1 LIRGIGHE
9 VEGFARYVGQDGVR
23 YLQRAGIDSVELV
36 RQRITAN
43 AIACDLRWGFCELAN
58 TAAQFAAFKQEQ
70 ASLGELG
77 YAHETRLVGPE
88 QIRQQVVDAGV
99 YAGGLIDMGSGH
111 LHPLDLVQGEAR
123 LAASLGVR
131 IFEQSPVL
139 EILHGP
145 TVEVR
150 CATGSVR
157 AGSLVLGCNAHLM
170 NWNHNSA
177 AKCCPPAVTSSPPSR
192 WTKPAPRG

>member
-1 LIRGIGHE
+1 
-9 VEGFARYVGQDGVR
+9 VR
-23 YLQRAGIDSVELV
+23 YLQRAGIDSVDLV
-36 RQRITAN
+36 RQRITDN

-70 ASLGELG
+70 ASLAELD

-123 LAASLGVR
+123 LAAALGVR

-139 EILHGP
+139 EI
-145 TVEVR
+145 R
-150 CATGSVR
+150 
-157 AGSLVLGCNAHLM
+157 
-170 NWNHNSA
+170 
-177 AKCCPPAVTSSPPSR
+177 
-192 WTKPAPRG
+192 